1 MTKLDIDR
9 ALAAAKLC
17 VDNVQVG
24 EDENLCDECGYQ
36 GRGGQCMTALIRD
49 LVEIVGEL
57 RAEVDRLRTCGTCGH
72 RRVCHLL
79 WLHGNDDFEISKP
92 CGHWVEDCVKAEQ
105 GDDDG
110 ETD

>member
-1 MTKLDIDR
+1 MARRLNVAYSTFRKYKAMFP
-9 ALAAAKLC
+9 ALSAPLARTREY
-17 VDNVQVG
+17 V
-24 EDENLCDECGYQ
+24 
-36 GRGGQCMTALIRD
+36 D